1 MKDDKLEKV
10 NNVKNFLEKNNVFF
24 DEKPNGQLII
34 GTVSLYATTETWY
47 ESNTGI
53 KGKGVN
59 SCLAFLRNNNL
70 I

>member
-10 NNVKNFLEKNNVFF
+10 NNVKKFLEKNNIFF
-24 DEKPNGQLII
+24 DEKPNGQLLI
-34 GTVSLYATTETWY
+34 GAVSLYATTETWY
-47 ESNTGI
+47 DSDSGL

-59 SCLAFLRNNNL
+59 SCLAFLKNSKL